1 MNLHQIAEVGESLLI
16 YINYRTTYKGYD
28 TLNNCFFYRVWS
40 SDDGPGQSCTAAKQI
55 REKENVVVDTN
66 SSVDG
71 PKAAVAKKKKT
82 VKDREQPRE
91 DPQSETT
98 SLKGGCEPE
107 PNLKAAR
114 VKPVYASQTNAGL
127 VVRQLLQRSQFG
139 DVKDYLQSVTK
150 PELFQQALVV
160 ATYVQELKKKHSEV
174 SEAAHEELVQ
184 YQAKY
189 RSVAGNLAER
199 EQIYEEQEVKKNDEY
214 LVLDLNDL
222 NMCIVHDIER
232 NDEHEEKFK
241 TLQQTQQDQAQLIEE
256 MSDIRRQR
264 EGQLN
269 AVKRERDKF
278 FACRGVT
285 GAGRKQFLNKILTGN
300 GRARLR
306 EVSNRIE
313 EEQET
318 NKILTLETQ
327 RKAQTW
333 GHLEAMSRGVENAR
347 NQISTLNGQVQ
358 VRWLCFLS
366 LFFECKSDLWASVGG
381 DFEAFSHT
389 RGDRLQQQYQ
399 IDQQDWK
406 STQVQ
411 YIQVSPIQSCLYSRE
426 HRDSLE
432 KRKADEFRKMDLE
445 LRRLNQALSR
455 MRIEWES
462 EKSQR
467 EKSEARLHKLSSF
480 LDVRDV
486 ITEPHCRGITAI
498 ALAGIS
504 QETKVH
510 TQELEEETQQLKM
523 QLNGVKNMD
532 VGCTLYAFFLTV
544 CYVLLFAEEKEAR
557 TSKDHALQI
566 AHRLDFQALQ
576 KSYREQENAK
586 LDAQS
591 EVASLVQRC
600 VSLSF

>member
-1 MNLHQIAEVGESLLI
+1 MDRASLV
-16 YINYRTTYKGYD
+16 R
-28 TLNNCFFYRVWS
+28 RR
-40 SDDGPGQSCTAAKQI
+40 KQI

-82 VKDREQPRE
+82 VKGQGTTSRE

-107 PNLKAAR
+107 PNVSLDDAPRMSSSPPAKENR
-114 VKPVYASQTNAGL
+114 PICSSKRPKVKPVYASQINAGL

-160 ATYVQELKKKHSEV
+160 ATYVQELKKKYSEV

-199 EQIYEEQEVKKNDEY
+199 EQIYEEQEKETSELVGRLKLAQEEY
-214 LVLDLNDL
+214 QSL
-222 NMCIVHDIER
+222 ITWIR
-232 NDEHEEKFK
+232 EHEEKFK
-241 TLQQTQQDQAQLIEE
+241 TLQQTKQDQAQLIEE

-269 AVKRERDKF
+269 AVKKEREQVFRFAEELQEQAMVERDCERFQTELK
-278 FACRGVT
+278 
-285 GAGRKQFLNKILTGN
+285 
-300 GRARLR
+300 
-306 EVSNRIE
+306 

-327 RKAQTW
+327 RKAQTKCRGGGGCSQPDINAEW
-333 GHLEAMSRGVENAR
+333 AGSGAVVEFFGHYFSNA
-347 NQISTLNGQVQ
+347 
-358 VRWLCFLS
+358 S
-366 LFFECKSDLWASVGG
+366 LICEASVGG

-389 RGDRLQQQYQ
+389 RAGSPSAAIPNRSTRLE
-399 IDQQDWK
+399 IH
-406 STQVQ
+406 T
-411 YIQVSPIQSCLYSRE
+411 
-426 HRDSLE
+426 
-432 KRKADEFRKMDLE
+432 DEFRKMDLE

-486 ITEPHCRGITAI
+486 ITEPHCTGITAI

-504 QETKVH
+504 QETRVH

-523 QLNGVKNMD
+523 QLNGVKNID
-532 VGCTLYAFFLTV
+532 VGCTLYAFFSYSLLRPVLCRGERSSDKQRSRSSNCSSVV
-544 CYVLLFAEEKEAR
+544 CLKCCLSAMIVAKVGGECCR
-557 TSKDHALQI
+557 
-566 AHRLDFQALQ
+566 DFQALQ

-591 EVASLVQRC
+591 EVASLVQRMK
-600 VSLSF
+600 VIRRDHLALLHRVEAPTQLAAQWRTKMQTNEQSRHVD

>member
-1 MNLHQIAEVGESLLI
+1 MDRANLV
-16 YINYRTTYKGYD
+16 R
-28 TLNNCFFYRVWS
+28 RR
-40 SDDGPGQSCTAAKQI
+40 KQI

-66 SSVDG
+66 SSVGG

-82 VKDREQPRE
+82 VKGQGTTPRE

-107 PNLKAAR
+107 PNVSLDNAPRISSSPPAKENR
-114 VKPVYASQTNAGL
+114 PICSSKRPEVKPVYASQTNAGL

-199 EQIYEEQEVKKNDEY
+199 EQIYEEQEKETSELVGRLKLAQEEY
-214 LVLDLNDL
+214 QSL
-222 NMCIVHDIER
+222 ITWIR
-232 NDEHEEKFK
+232 EHEEKFK

-269 AVKRERDKF
+269 AVKREREQVF
-278 FACRGVT
+278 RFAEELQEQNTKLQEQLAMVERDCERFQT
-285 GAGRKQFLNKILTGN
+285 ELK
-300 GRARLR
+300 
-306 EVSNRIE
+306 

-327 RKAQTW
+327 RKAQT
-333 GHLEAMSRGVENAR
+333 LKQMSRGVEDAR

-358 VRWLCFLS
+358 
-366 LFFECKSDLWASVGG
+366 
-381 DFEAFSHT
+381 FEAISRHSVT
-389 RGDRLQQQYQ
+389 QERDRLQQQYQ

-406 STQVQ
+406 STQ
-411 YIQVSPIQSCLYSRE
+411 E

-480 LDVRDV
+480 LD
-486 ITEPHCRGITAI
+486 
-498 ALAGIS
+498 
-504 QETKVH
+504 ETKVH

-523 QLNGVKNMD
+523 QLN
-532 VGCTLYAFFLTV
+532 
-544 CYVLLFAEEKEAR
+544 EEKEAR

-566 AHRLDFQALQ
+566 AHRDFQALQ

-591 EVASLVQRC
+591 EVASLVQRMK
-600 VSLSF
+600 VIRRDHLALLHRVEAPTQLAAQWRTKMQTNEQSRHVD